1 MADVQHKRVA
11 QALKAACEE
20 TARQAIAATT
30 ASGQAARVHHKNAKF
45 GSRKEAMAAKVR
57 HHKAHECPILTR
69 AHMHVREQIAAA
81 KAKREA
87 KEAT

>member
-11 QALKAACEE
+11 QRLKEACEE

-30 ASGQAARVHHKNAKF
+30 ETGQASRVHHKNAKF

-57 HHKAHECPILTR
+57 S
-69 AHMHVREQIAAA
+69 
-81 KAKREA
+81 
-87 KEAT
+87 